1 MGKGGAV
8 LGIIGII
15 VGAGGFGFGVLAWN
29 SATSNNTKLTELE
42 NDLINQVNST
52 LNLFNT
58 TLIGLTSE
66 DNWYNYRD
74 SEFTPSP
81 AVVYLPI
88 PNMSIIFELTLPRSL
103 HLLFTCSA
111 RCLGNPASFSD
122 LFFYFMIN
130 DVRQTEMPWTRV
142 GSYESNT
149 NYEYYSV
156 SLQHYIE
163 IMPPGV
169 YNITVV
175 VLTEQVGNFIRESSL
190 FIQTFII

>member
-81 AVVYLPI
+81 AV
-88 PNMSIIFELTLPRSL
+88 
-103 HLLFTCSA
+103 
-111 RCLGNPASFSD
+111 D
-122 LFFYFMIN
+122 LFIYYLLVAL
-130 DVRQTEMPWTRV
+130 DVLVILRV
-142 GSYESNT
+142 FLIFFSIS
-149 NYEYYSV
+149 
-156 SLQHYIE
+156 
-163 IMPPGV
+163 
-169 YNITVV
+169 
-175 VLTEQVGNFIRESSL
+175 
-190 FIQTFII
+190 